1 MLKKF
6 AKKKETSEAA
16 PPEDLDT
23 PKVSYPTLFVRNSF
37 CVLAAFPTHIM
48 DMVRELL
55 TYEDESVQHEIKK
68 TFGLIEYYKGKGK
81 KYTRTVYALRSKLDH
96 LKKRQKVCWLTG
108 NKFPTGHLPM
118 VKDLLES
125 LRFNDWKLEDVRVLP
140 SHSAVFRWR
149 NKPPD
154 PRYYQK
160 EMVALGLHHYRGV
173 FESAVGTGKSL
184 ILTLLIKELGV
195 NTLIIV
201 PSSGLQEQL
210 GRSLELAFGSNMVC
224 ELKTPDVKKGKKLAP
239 IRLTTVQT
247 LASLQK
253 QGLLR
258 DALHDVDMVMVDEIH
273 HAGAESYTALLP
285 ELDHIYFRFGF
296 TGTFLRNDSRT
307 LDMWGFLS
315 NRLYHYPPY
324 QATKEG
330 YLTPVEMHIERLP
343 GVANRDYQKEYDA
356 NYCVKVERGR
366 AKGAEELMNAIKRR
380 VEAIPDDEQILI
392 LVDRKDQTG
401 KIIHD
406 LLKASGIDN
415 AYISGDDKKEVIADT
430 IESYNKKEIR
440 ILVGSTVIG
449 EGIDVHSS
457 QHLILANGGKSPI
470 KLVQA
475 IGRCV
480 RLHPGKKISYVYDF
494 CFEGTCYLEKHCGQR
509 IDTFANHF
517 AGEVKWIAA

>member
-6 AKKKETSEAA
+6 AKGKAKIEETQEESDA
-16 PPEDLDT
+16 

-37 CVLAAFPTHIM
+37 CTLAGFPTHIM
-48 DMVRELL
+48 DMVKELL
-55 TYEDESVQHEIKK
+55 TYEDESVKHEIKK
-68 TFGLIEYYKGKGK
+68 CYGLIEYYKSKGK
-81 KYTRTVYALRSKLDH
+81 KYVRTMYAMRSKLEH
-96 LKKRQKVCWLTG
+96 LKKRQVVCWLKG
-108 NKFPTGHLPM
+108 GRFPTGHLPM
-118 VKDLLES
+118 VKELLETV
-125 LRFNDWKLEDVRVLP
+125 RFNDWKLEDVRLLP
-140 SHSAVFRWR
+140 SHSAIFRWR
-149 NKPPD
+149 NKPFD
-154 PRYYQK
+154 PHYYQADMI
-160 EMVALGLHHYRGV
+160 ELAPIHGRGV

-184 ILTLLIKELGV
+184 ILTYIIKNLGV
-195 NTLIIV
+195 NSLIVV

-210 GRSLELAFGSNMVC
+210 GRSLRLAFGDNMVSD
-224 ELKTPDVKKGKKLAP
+224 LDTPSIKKGKKLAP
-239 IRLTTVQT
+239 VRITTVQT

-258 DALHDVDMVMVDEIH
+258 EAIQDVDLVAVDEIH
-273 HAGAESYTALLP
+273 HAGAESYTSLLP
-285 ELDHIYFRFGF
+285 ELDHIYYRFGF

-324 QATKEG
+324 KATKEG
-330 YLTPVEMHIERLP
+330 FLTPVEMHIERLP
-343 GVANRDYQKEYDA
+343 GVSNRDYQKEYDA
-356 NYCVKVERGR
+356 NYCVKTERGKT
-366 AKGAEELMNAIKRR
+366 KGAEELMAAILRR
-380 VEAIPDDEQILI
+380 IQQIPENEQILI
-392 LVDRKDQTG
+392 LVDRKDNSG
-401 KIIHD
+401 KFIHEF
-406 LLKASGIDN
+406 LKNAGLDN
-415 AYISGDDKKEVIADT
+415 SYISGDDKRDVIADT

-480 RLHPGKKISYVYDF
+480 RLHPGKLKSYVYDF

-509 IDTFANHF
+509 IDVFANHF
-517 AGEVKWIAA
+517 DGKVVWLS